1 MSKINAVRFINLN
14 YNNNTMRISDDT
26 FQMQGRST
34 LMSLQNG
41 GGKSVLVQM
50 MTAPFVHKRYR
61 DAKDRP
67 FDSYF
72 TTSKPTFIM
81 VEWKLDRGAGY
92 CLAGMMVRR
101 SQLTEDETDNP
112 LEMVNFICE
121 YPGRCAQDIYNLPVV
136 EKRNKEIVLKN
147 YRECRQL
154 FETYKKDHAVKF
166 NCYDMN
172 NSAQSKQYFDK
183 LAEYQIYYKEWENI
197 VRKINLEESGLS
209 KLFADCKDEKGLIEK
224 WFLDAVESKLNK
236 EKDRMKEFQNIIE
249 KYVISYKA
257 NQSKIERRN
266 TIRQFKEDASEIAAS
281 AGEYKLVTDKVE
293 EQENRIAGFRDLL
306 AQMERTQNEVRDRLL
321 ADKAECGREL
331 ARIEYEKYSCEI
343 INLVEELRFHVGNR
357 DMIGVER
364 DALETEIAQ
373 IETLLHRMELAKQKE
388 QVEDARQ
395 DENLIRERLSVMR
408 EGESRLEP
416 ERRALGKALGAHY
429 GKLVTDT
436 QSQLDQNESAH
447 LEESRRIQE
456 LAEKQQ
462 WLDETI
468 VRLIADIST
477 YRERQ
482 NGFNRVEDRL
492 NDDFGETFSRNI
504 VGEYEPGYLDIKK
517 EQYQK
522 ELEEETRSCTAHKKQ
537 LESANERQR
546 SLHRD
551 IEDRK
556 QERIRQ
562 DFQIADLEREQ
573 TAYERELSERLVM
586 MRYFGIE
593 SGEQWDMERILAA
606 ADRKLAECEQAK
618 RMLEKEEDELLKAF
632 TRLTQGKV
640 LELPR
645 ETLALFDRLNI
656 NVVYG
661 MDWLRNNGYPTQRNE
676 EIVRRQ
682 PFLPYA
688 LILSRQDMK
697 ILAGHDREVYTSF
710 PIPIIPREQ
719 LEETMAAQAG
729 GLLELSGVSFYMWFN
744 EKLLDEESLR
754 LLIREKEKQLRQKKE
769 QTAVRKKEYEEYF
782 EKRERLKN
790 QKLTKQA
797 YDKNMTRLSEMKAE
811 ADETAGAIQ
820 ALKSDAQK
828 NEDQINALIADI
840 AKEQH
845 LIEKMQ
851 KREKHFDIFC
861 SEYAAYLECMASVK
875 RCQKE
880 QERHEQNRKLV
891 RENLEAGRERLKS
904 IESAHAELDR
914 KVLEYRNKYS
924 VYAMYQPVEGEGGQT
939 EAERTG
945 NRQAENLNTNDP
957 RTDNGQAAIK
967 TTKTAKSEAEVV
979 SDIQIP
985 GTAQEQEARYEAIT
999 SRMSMQVQDLEKQ
1012 LQKTSAHLNKLQK
1025 ELERLSKKYGLS
1037 EQDWIGTIYSE
1048 KEETHQEILL
1058 EDRKN
1063 KMKIKD
1069 RQWND
1074 EDKETAVCQ
1083 SRINTKKKDMA
1094 EKCGTEEPLAKE
1106 EITTTQFEAAI
1117 NQIQFRIQAIDLE
1130 IKKAEEKLKGLGEN
1144 LTTLAEYEDFV
1155 CRHEPQWETDIT
1167 QLGTKELRDFQGQLL
1182 RDYRNLKEE
1191 RGRKKSKLSAYLYK
1205 MIQKEIYQEDYY
1217 RKPLES
1223 MISLT
1228 DSASLI
1234 LAQLGTTLQSY
1245 DSQMEK
1251 LAVDISL
1258 VEKEKNRIAE
1268 LLSEY
1273 CQDVH
1278 RNLGQI
1284 DSNSTI
1290 TIRQKAVKML
1300 KLQLPDWTEQEGM
1313 YQLKLSDFLDEL
1325 TAKGVEI
1332 LEKNENPQEYFG
1344 TRITTRNLYDSIVGI
1359 GNVQI
1364 KLYKV
1369 EAQREYPITWAQA
1382 AKNSGGE
1389 GFLTAFVILSSLL
1402 YYMRRDETDI
1412 FADRNEGKV
1421 LVMDNP
1427 FAQTNAAHLLRPLM
1441 DMADKMNT
1449 QLICFSGLGGDSIY
1463 GRFDNIYVLNLV
1475 ASNLRGGMQYLR
1487 GEHLRGAEEET
1498 IVSSQIEV
1506 IGQQRLEF

>member
-14 YNNNTMRISDDT
+14 YNNNSMRISDDT

-67 FDSYF
+67 FESYF

-92 CLAGMMVRR
+92 CLTGMMVRK
-101 SQLTEDETDNP
+101 SQLTEDDDDNR

-121 YPGRCAQDIYNLPVV
+121 YGGRCEQDIYNLPVV
-136 EKRNKEIVLKN
+136 EKNNREIVLKN

-154 FETYKKDHAVKF
+154 FESYKKDHTLRF
-166 NCYDMN
+166 NYYDMN
-172 NSAQSKQYFDK
+172 NNAQSKQYFDK

-197 VRKINLEESGLS
+197 IKKVNLKESGLS
-209 KLFADCKDEKGLIEK
+209 ELFADCRDEKGLIEK

-249 KYVISYKA
+249 KYVISYKS

-266 TIRQFKEDASEIAAS
+266 TIRQFKEDAAEIAAS
-281 AGEYKLVTDKVE
+281 AGEYKLVTDRVE
-293 EQENRIAGFRDLL
+293 EQENSIAGFRDLL
-306 AQMERTQNEVRDRLL
+306 TQMETEENAAKDRLL
-321 ADKAECGREL
+321 EDKAGCDQEL
-331 ARIEYEKYSCEI
+331 ARIEYEKYSYEI
-343 INLVEELRFHVGNR
+343 INIMDQLRFHVSNR
-357 DMIGVER
+357 DMIGMER
-364 DALETEIAQ
+364 DALEEEIAQ
-373 IETLLHRMELAKQKE
+373 IETLLHKMELAKQKE
-388 QVEDARQ
+388 QVEDVRQ
-395 DENLIRERLSVMR
+395 DESLLKERLKVLH

-416 ERRALGKALGAHY
+416 ERKALGRALGEY
-429 GKLVTDT
+429 YEKLVEDVTA
-436 QSQLDQNESAH
+436 QIGKNETAYQEETKKLH
-447 LEESRRIQE
+447 ELED
-456 LAEKQQ
+456 KQQ
-462 WLDETI
+462 SLDENIIKVITN
-468 VRLIADIST
+468 IST
-477 YRERQ
+477 YKERM
-482 NGFNRVEDRL
+482 NSFKRIEDTFNADYH
-492 NDDFGETFSRNI
+492 ETFVRNI
-504 VGEYEPGYLDIKK
+504 VGEYEPGFLGIR
-517 EQYQK
+517 EAQYQK
-522 ELEEETRSCTAHKKQ
+522 ELEEGTRSSTIHRKQ
-537 LESANERQR
+537 LEEANERQK
-546 SLHRD
+546 SLLRD
-551 IEDRK
+551 MEDK
-556 QERIRQ
+556 QQERIRL
-562 DFQIADLEREQ
+562 DFRIADLEREKVD
-573 TAYERELSERLVM
+573 YERALSERLVM
-586 MRYFGIE
+586 MRYFGVDQK
-593 SGEQWDMERILAA
+593 EQWHMERILAA
-606 ADRKLAECEQAK
+606 ADRKLAECEQMK
-618 RMLEKEEDELLKAF
+618 RILEKEEDELQKEFA
-632 TRLTQGKV
+632 RLTQGKI
-640 LELPR
+640 LELPK
-645 ETLALFDRLNI
+645 EIEELFGRLNI
-656 NVVYG
+656 NIVYG
-661 MDWLRNNGYPTQRNE
+661 MDWLKKNGYSGQKNE
-676 EIVRRQ
+676 ELVRRQ

-688 LILSRQDMK
+688 LIMSKHDLK
-697 ILAGHDREVYTSF
+697 ILSDHDREVYTSF
-710 PIPIIPREQ
+710 PIPIILRER
-719 LEETMAAQAG
+719 LEETIAAQEG
-729 GLLELSGVSFYMWFN
+729 GLLELSGVSFFMWFN
-744 EKLLDEESLR
+744 EKLLNEEALR
-754 LLIREKEKQLRQKKE
+754 LLVGDKERQIREKKE

-790 QKLTKQA
+790 QRLTKDA
-797 YDKNMTRLSEMKAE
+797 YDKNMTQMSETKTEAEELLKAIH
-811 ADETAGAIQ
+811 T
-820 ALKSDAQK
+820 LKGDAQK
-828 NEDQINALIADI
+828 NEEQISTLASDI
-840 AKEQH
+840 TKEQH
-845 LIEKMQ
+845 ALEKMQ
-851 KREKHFDIFC
+851 KREKDFALFC
-861 SEYAAYLECMASVK
+861 KAYETYMECMANVN

-880 QERHEQNRKLV
+880 QERYEQNRKLI
-891 RENLEAGRERLKS
+891 RDALETSRERLKS
-904 IESAHAELDR
+904 IESAHTELDR

-924 VYAMYQPVEGEGGQT
+924 IYETYRLMKTDET
-939 EAERTG
+939 AE
-945 NRQAENLNTNDP
+945 E
-957 RTDNGQAAIK
+957 
-967 TTKTAKSEAEVV
+967 
-979 SDIQIP
+979 IQIP
-985 GTAQEQEARYEAIT
+985 ATAQEQEARYEAIT

-1012 LQKTSAHLNKLQK
+1012 LQKTSANLNKLRK
-1025 ELERLSKKYGLS
+1025 ELERLSKKYGLEES
-1037 EQDWIGTIYSE
+1037 DWIGTTYNE
-1048 KEETHQEILL
+1048 KEETHQEMLL
-1058 EDRKN
+1058 EDKRN

-1083 SRINTKKKDMA
+1083 SRINTKKKDML
-1094 EKCGTEEPLAKE
+1094 EKCGMEEPLAKE
-1106 EITTTQFEAAI
+1106 EITTTKFEAAI
-1117 NQIQFRIQAIDLE
+1117 NQIDFRIKNIEAD
-1130 IKKAEEKLKGLGEN
+1130 IKRVEQKLKGLGES
-1144 LTTLAEYEDFV
+1144 LSTLAEYEDFV
-1155 CRHEPQWETDIT
+1155 CRHEPQWETDVT
-1167 QLGTKELRDFQGQLL
+1167 LLDAKGLRDFQGRML
-1182 RDYRNLKEE
+1182 RDYRNYKEE
-1191 RGRKKSKLSAYLYK
+1191 RERKKSKLTAYLYK
-1205 MIQKEIYQEDYY
+1205 MIQKESYQEDYY

-1234 LAQLGTTLQSY
+1234 LAQLDTTLQSY

-1258 VEKEKNRIAE
+1258 VEKEKGRITE

-1278 RNLGQI
+1278 NNLGQI

-1290 TIRQKAVKML
+1290 TIREKAVKML

-1325 TAKGVEI
+1325 TAKGIEI
-1332 LEKNENPQEYFG
+1332 LERNENPQEYFG
-1344 TRITTRNLYDSIVGI
+1344 TRITTKNIYDSIVGI

-1382 AKNSGGE
+1382 ARNSGGE

-1427 FAQTNAAHLLRPLM
+1427 FAQTNAAHLLKPLM

-1498 IVSSQIEV
+1498 IASSRIEV
-1506 IGQQRLEF
+1506 IGQERLLF

>member
-14 YNNNTMRISDDT
+14 YNNNSMRISDDT

-50 MTAPFVHKRYR
+50 MTALFVHKRYR

-67 FDSYF
+67 FESYF

-92 CLAGMMVRR
+92 CLTGMMVRK
-101 SQLTEDETDNP
+101 SQLTEDDDDNR
-112 LEMVNFICE
+112 LEIINFICE
-121 YPGRCAQDIYNLPVV
+121 YIGRCEQDIYNLPVV

-154 FETYKKDHAVKF
+154 FETYKKDYRLKF
-166 NCYDMN
+166 NYYDMN

-197 VRKINLEESGLS
+197 IKKVNLKESGLS
-209 KLFADCKDEKGLIEK
+209 ELFADCRDEKGLIEK

-249 KYVISYKA
+249 KYVVSYKA

-293 EQENRIAGFRDLL
+293 EQENSIAGFRDLL
-306 AQMERTQNEVRDRLL
+306 TQLETEQNAARDHLL
-321 ADKAECGREL
+321 ESKAVCDQKL
-331 ARIEYEKYSCEI
+331 ARIEYEKYSYEI
-343 INLVEELRFHVGNR
+343 RNLMDQLRFHVSNR
-357 DMIGVER
+357 DMIGMER
-364 DALETEIAQ
+364 DALEEEIAQ
-373 IETLLHRMELAKQKE
+373 IETFLHKMELAKQKE
-388 QVEDARQ
+388 QVEEVWQ
-395 DENLIRERLSVMR
+395 DESLLKERLKVLH
-408 EGESRLEP
+408 EGENRLEP
-416 ERRALGKALGAHY
+416 ERKALARALRTHY
-429 GKLVTDT
+429 EQLVKDITE
-436 QSQLDQNESAH
+436 QIVQNEISCQ
-447 LEESRRIQE
+447 EENKKQQE
-456 LAEKQQ
+456 LTDKQQ
-462 WLDETI
+462 WLDENI
-468 VRLIADIST
+468 IRLITNISACK
-477 YRERQ
+477 ERL
-482 NGFNRVEDRL
+482 NGFNRVEDSF
-492 NDDFGETFSRNI
+492 NEDYQETFARNI
-504 VGEYEPGYLDIKK
+504 IGEYEPGFLEIKR

-522 ELEEETRSCTAHKKQ
+522 ELEEGTRNCTAHKKQ
-537 LESANERQR
+537 LEEANEKHK
-546 SLHRD
+546 SLFRD
-551 IEDRK
+551 IEDK
-556 QERIRQ
+556 QQERMRQ
-562 DFQIADLEREQ
+562 EFEAANLKREKAD
-573 TAYERELSERLVM
+573 YERELSERLVM
-586 MRYFGIE
+586 MRYFDIDLK
-593 SGEQWDMERILAA
+593 EQWNMDKILAA
-606 ADRKLAECEQAK
+606 ADRKLAECEQIK
-618 RMLEKEEDELLKAF
+618 RMLEKEEDEQQKEL

-640 LELPR
+640 LELPK
-645 ETLALFDRLNI
+645 ETLALFGRLNI
-656 NVVYG
+656 NIVYG
-661 MDWLRNNGYPTQRNE
+661 MDWLKKNGYSRQKNE

-688 LILSRQDMK
+688 LILSKQDIK
-697 ILAGHDREVYTSF
+697 ILSEHDREIYTSF
-710 PIPIIPREQ
+710 PIPIILREQ
-719 LEETMAAQAG
+719 LEENVAVQDS
-729 GLLELSGVSFYMWFN
+729 GLLELPGVSFLMWFN
-744 EKLLDEESLR
+744 EKLLDEEALHR
-754 LLIREKEKQLRQKKE
+754 LVMEKEKQIQEKKE
-769 QTAVRKKEYEEYF
+769 QTAVRKREQEAYF
-782 EKRERLKN
+782 EKKERLKN
-790 QKLTKQA
+790 QKLTKEA
-797 YDKNMTRLSEMKAE
+797 YERNSIQISERKAE
-811 ADETAGAIQ
+811 AEELSKAIQ
-820 ALKSDAQK
+820 VFRSDAHK
-828 NEDQINALIADI
+828 NEEQISRLAADI

-845 LIEKMQ
+845 LLEKMQ
-851 KREKHFDIFC
+851 KRERDFALLCK
-861 SEYAAYLECMASVK
+861 EYETYMECMANGN
-875 RCQKE
+875 RFQKE
-880 QERHEQNRKLV
+880 QERYEQNRKLV
-891 RENLEAGRERLKS
+891 KDALETSREQLKS
-904 IESAHAELDR
+904 IESAHIELER
-914 KVLEYRNKYS
+914 KVLEYQNQCSIYES
-924 VYAMYQPVEGEGGQT
+924 YQSIEIGQ
-939 EAERTG
+939 EIAE
-945 NRQAENLNTNDP
+945 
-957 RTDNGQAAIK
+957 
-967 TTKTAKSEAEVV
+967 
-979 SDIQIP
+979 DIPIP
-985 GTAQEQEARYEAIT
+985 ATLQEQEARYEAIT
-999 SRMSMQVQDLEKQ
+999 SKMSMQVQDLEKQ
-1012 LQKTSAHLNKLQK
+1012 LQKTSAHLNKQHK
-1025 ELERLSKKYGLS
+1025 ELERLSKKYRL
-1037 EQDWIGTIYSE
+1037 EEKDWIGTIYSE

-1058 EDRKN
+1058 EDKKG

-1083 SRINTKKKDMA
+1083 SRINTKKKDMS
-1094 EKCGTEEPLAKE
+1094 EKCGVEEPLAKE
-1106 EITTTQFEAAI
+1106 EITTTEFEAAI
-1117 NQIQFRIQAIDLE
+1117 NQIHFQIKNIEAD
-1130 IKKAEEKLKGLGEN
+1130 IKKVEQKLKGLGEN
-1144 LTTLAEYEDFV
+1144 LSTLAEYGDFV
-1155 CRHEPQWETDIT
+1155 CKRQLQWETDIA
-1167 QLGTKELRDFQGQLL
+1167 QLDTKELRDFQGRLL

-1191 RGRKKSKLSAYLYK
+1191 RERKKSKLTAYLYK

-1228 DSASLI
+1228 DSATLI
-1234 LAQLGTTLQSY
+1234 LAQLDTTLRSY

-1258 VEKEKNRIAE
+1258 IEKEKSRITE
-1268 LLSEY
+1268 LLSDY

-1278 RNLGQI
+1278 NNLGQI

-1290 TIRQKAVKML
+1290 TIQDKAVKML

-1325 TAKGVEI
+1325 TTKGVEI

-1344 TRITTRNLYDSIVGI
+1344 TKITTRNLYDSIVGI

-1382 AKNSGGE
+1382 ARNSGGE

-1427 FAQTNAAHLLRPLM
+1427 FAQTNAAHLLKPLM

-1487 GEHLRGAEEET
+1487 GEHLRGTQEET

-1506 IGQQRLEF
+1506 IGQEGLLF

>member
-14 YNNNTMRISDDT
+14 YNNNSMRISDDT

-67 FDSYF
+67 FESYF
-72 TTSKPTFIM
+72 TTGKPTFIM

-101 SQLTEDETDNP
+101 SQQTEDDAENQ
-112 LEMVNFICE
+112 LEMINFICE
-121 YPGRCAQDIYNLPVV
+121 YPGRCEQDIYNLPLV
-136 EKRNKEIVLKN
+136 EKRNKEIVLKS

-154 FETYKKDHAVKF
+154 FEMYKKDHTLKF
-166 NCYDMN
+166 NYYDMN
-172 NSAQSKQYFDK
+172 NSAQAKQYFDK

-197 VRKINLEESGLS
+197 IRKINLEESGLS

-249 KYVISYKA
+249 KYVVSYKA

-266 TIRQFKEDASEIAAS
+266 TIRQFKEDASQIAVS
-281 AGEYKLVTDKVE
+281 AGEYKDATDKVE
-293 EQENRIAGFRDLL
+293 DQENHIAGFRDLL
-306 AQMERTQNEVRDRLL
+306 TQMETEQNTARDLL
-321 ADKAECGREL
+321 LERKAECDREL
-331 ARIEYEKYSCEI
+331 ERIEYEKYSYEI
-343 INLVEELRFHVGNR
+343 VNLMDQLRFHVSNR
-357 DMIGVER
+357 DMIGMER
-364 DALETEIAQ
+364 DALEAEIVQ
-373 IETLLHRMELAKQKE
+373 IETLLHKMELAKQKE
-388 QVEDARQ
+388 QIEDVRQ
-395 DENLIRERLSVMR
+395 DESLLKERLKVLH
-408 EGESRLEP
+408 EGEGRLEP
-416 ERRALGKALGAHY
+416 ERKALGKALHTHY
-429 GKLVTDT
+429 G
-436 QSQLDQNESAH
+436 QLANDITEQMNQNETEYQEENKKLNE
-447 LEESRRIQE
+447 LED
-456 LAEKQQ
+456 KQQ
-462 WLDETI
+462 WLDDNI
-468 VRLIADIST
+468 IRLISGIST
-477 YRERQ
+477 YKERL
-482 NGFNRVEDRL
+482 NSFNRIEDSF
-492 NDDFGETFSRNI
+492 NDDFHETFVRNI
-504 VGEYEPGYLDIKK
+504 VGEYEPGFLDIKQ

-522 ELEEETRSCTAHKKQ
+522 ELEGSTRSCTAHKKQ
-537 LESANERQR
+537 LEETNERHK
-546 SLHRD
+546 SLLRD
-551 IEDRK
+551 IEDK
-556 QERIRQ
+556 QQERTRQ
-562 DFQIADLEREQ
+562 DFQIADLEREK
-573 TAYERELSERLVM
+573 ADYERELSERLVM
-586 MRYFGIE
+586 MRYFGIDLE
-593 SGEQWDMERILAA
+593 KKWSMDKILAT
-606 ADRKLAECEQAK
+606 ADRKLSECEQV
-618 RMLEKEEDELLKAF
+618 RRILEREEDKLQKEF

-640 LELPR
+640 LELPK
-645 ETLALFDRLNI
+645 ETEELFARLNI
-656 NVVYG
+656 NIVYG
-661 MDWLRNNGYPTQRNE
+661 MDWLKKNGCSVQKNK
-676 EIVRRQ
+676 EIVSRQ

-688 LILSRQDMK
+688 LIMTKQDMK
-697 ILAGHDREVYTSF
+697 ILSAHDREIYTSF
-710 PIPIIPREQ
+710 PIPIILRER
-719 LEETMAAQAG
+719 LEETVAAHDS
-729 GLLELSGVSFYMWFN
+729 GLLELSGVSFFMWFN
-744 EKLLDEESLR
+744 ENLLDEDALR
-754 LLIREKEKQLRQKKE
+754 LLVAEKEKQIQEKKE

-790 QKLTKQA
+790 QKLTKEA
-797 YDKNMTRLSEMKAE
+797 YDKNMTQMSELKAE
-811 ADETAGAIQ
+811 AEETARAVQ
-820 ALKSDAQK
+820 ALKTDAQK
-828 NEDQINALIADI
+828 NEEQVGRLADKIAEGQNLI
-840 AKEQH
+840 KEMH
-845 LIEKMQ
+845 
-851 KREKHFDIFC
+851 KREKDFALFC
-861 SEYAAYLECMASVK
+861 KEYAAYLECMANVN

-880 QERHEQNRKLV
+880 QERYEQNRKLV
-891 RENLEAGRERLKS
+891 REALEAGRERLKS

-914 KVLEYRNKYS
+914 RSLEYRNKCSIYE
-924 VYAMYQPVEGEGGQT
+924 AYQAVE
-939 EAERTG
+939 
-945 NRQAENLNTNDP
+945 
-957 RTDNGQAAIK
+957 
-967 TTKTAKSEAEVV
+967 TA
-979 SDIQIP
+979 SDIQLP
-985 GTAQEQEARYEAIT
+985 VTVQEQEARYEAIT
-999 SRMSMQVQDLEKQ
+999 SKMSMQVQDLEKQ
-1012 LQKTSAHLNKLQK
+1012 LQKTSAHLNKMKK
-1025 ELERLSKKYGLS
+1025 ELERLTKKYGLD
-1037 EQDWIGTIYSE
+1037 ENDWTGTTYSE
-1048 KEETHQEILL
+1048 KEETHQEIIL
-1058 EDRKN
+1058 EDKKN
-1063 KMKIKD
+1063 KMKVKD

-1083 SRINTKKKDMA
+1083 SRINTKKKDMS
-1094 EKCGTEEPLAKE
+1094 EKCGMEEPLAKE
-1106 EITTTQFEAAI
+1106 EITTTEFEAAI
-1117 NQIQFRIQAIDLE
+1117 NRIHFRIKTIEAD
-1130 IKKAEEKLKGLGEN
+1130 IKKVEQKLKGLGEN

-1155 CRHEPQWETDIT
+1155 CGYEPQWETDIT
-1167 QLGTKELRDFQGQLL
+1167 QLDTKELRDYQGRLL

-1191 RGRKKSKLSAYLYK
+1191 RGRKKSRLTAYLYK
-1205 MIQKEIYQEDYY
+1205 MIQKDIYQEDYY

-1223 MISLT
+1223 MIALT

-1234 LAQLGTTLQSY
+1234 LAQLDTTLQSY

-1258 VEKEKNRIAE
+1258 VEKEKSRITE

-1278 RNLGQI
+1278 NNLGQI

-1290 TIRQKAVKML
+1290 TIREKAVKML

-1325 TAKGVEI
+1325 TTKGVEI

-1344 TRITTRNLYDSIVGI
+1344 TRITTKNLYDSIVGI

-1364 KLYKV
+1364 KLYKI

-1382 AKNSGGE
+1382 ARNSGGE

-1427 FAQTNAAHLLRPLM
+1427 FAQTNAEHLLKPLM

-1487 GEHLRGAEEET
+1487 GEHLRGAEEEM

-1506 IGQQRLEF
+1506 IGQERLVF

>member
-26 FQMQGRST
+26 FQMSGRST

-101 SQLTEDETDNP
+101 SQLTEDDAENA
-112 LEMVNFICE
+112 LEMVSFICE
-121 YPGRCAQDIYNLPVV
+121 YQSRCGQDIYNLPVV

-154 FETYKKDHAVKF
+154 FETYKKDRAMRF
-166 NCYDMN
+166 FCYDMN
-172 NSAQSKQYFDK
+172 NSAQSKQYYDK

-209 KLFADCKDEKGLIEK
+209 KLFADCRDEKGLIEK
-224 WFLDAVESKLNK
+224 WFLDAVENKLNK

-266 TIRQFKEDASEIAAS
+266 TIRQFKEDASEIASS
-281 AGEYKLVTDKVE
+281 AGEYKLVTDAVE

-306 AQMERTQNEVRDRLL
+306 AQMETAQNEARDGLL
-321 ADKAECGREL
+321 ADKEACAGEL
-331 ARIEYEKYSCEI
+331 VRIEYEKYSYEI
-343 INLVEELRFHVGNR
+343 VNLMEELRFHVSNR

-364 DALETEIAQ
+364 DALEMEIEQTEL
-373 IETLLHRMELAKQKE
+373 LLHKMELAKQRE
-388 QVEDARQ
+388 QVEEAGQ
-395 DENLIRERLSVMR
+395 DESLIRERLNVMR

-416 ERRALGKALGAHY
+416 ERRALGRALRAHY
-429 GKLVTDT
+429 GQLVKDT
-436 QSQLDQNESAH
+436 QGQLDQNESAH
-447 LEESRRIQE
+447 QEESQRITS
-456 LAEKQQ
+456 LLEKQQ
-462 WLDETI
+462 WLDENI
-468 VRLIADIST
+468 IRLIADIST

-482 NGFNRVEDRL
+482 NGFSRVEDRF
-492 NDDFGETFSRNI
+492 NDEFGETFSRNI
-504 VGEYEPGYLDIKK
+504 VGEYEPGFLDIKGA
-517 EQYQK
+517 QFHQ
-522 ELEEETRSCTAHKKQ
+522 ELAEETRSCTAHKKQ
-537 LESANERQR
+537 LESANERHR
-546 SLHRD
+546 SLQRD
-551 IEDRK
+551 IEDKK

-562 DFQIADLEREQ
+562 DFQLEDLERER
-573 TAYERELSERLVM
+573 TAYEQELSERLVM
-586 MRYFGIE
+586 MRYFGVE
-593 SGEQWDMERILAA
+593 PGEQWNMDRILAA
-606 ADRKLAECEQAK
+606 ADRMLAGCEQAK
-618 RMLEKEEDELLKAF
+618 RMLEKEEDALQKEY

-640 LELPR
+640 LELPKD
-645 ETLALFDRLNI
+645 TLALFDRLHI

-661 MDWLRNNGYPTQRNE
+661 MDWLKNNGYPGQRNE
-676 EIVRRQ
+676 EIVRKQ

-688 LILSRQDMK
+688 LILSKQDMK
-697 ILAGHDREVYTSF
+697 TLSEHDREVYTSF
-710 PIPIIPREQ
+710 PIPIIPRER

-729 GLLELSGVSFYMWFN
+729 GLLELSGVSFFMWFN
-744 EKLLDEESLR
+744 EKLLDEEALR
-754 LLIREKEKQLRQKKE
+754 LLILEKEKQIRQKKE
-769 QTAVRKKEYEEYF
+769 QTAVRKREYEEYF

-790 QKLTKQA
+790 QKLTKEA
-797 YDKNMTRLSEMKAE
+797 YDKNRAWLSEMKAE
-811 ADETAGAIQ
+811 ADETASAIQ
-820 ALKSDAQK
+820 RLKSDAQK
-828 NEDQINALIADI
+828 NEEQINALIADI
-840 AKEQH
+840 AKEQYY
-845 LIEKMQ
+845 IEKMQ
-851 KREKHFDIFC
+851 KREKHFDAFRR
-861 SEYAAYLECMASVK
+861 EYEIYTECMASVK
-875 RCQKE
+875 RCRKE

-891 RENLEAGRERLKS
+891 RESLEAGRERLQS

-914 KVLEYRNKYS
+914 KVLEYQNKYS
-924 VYAMYQPVEGEGGQT
+924 TYEMYQPAEGEGEKT
-939 EAERTG
+939 ETERTENG
-945 NRQAENLNTNDP
+945 HADNLNT
-957 RTDNGQAAIK
+957 TGAHAESGK
-967 TTKTAKSEAEVV
+967 TETEKSAMGTA

-985 GTAQEQEARYEAIT
+985 KTAQEQEARYEAIT
-999 SRMSMQVQDLEKQ
+999 SRMSMQEQDLEKQ
-1012 LQKTSAHLNKLQK
+1012 LQKTSAHLNKLRK

-1037 EQDWIGTIYSE
+1037 ESDWIGTIYSE
-1048 KEETHQEILL
+1048 KEEIHQEILL

-1063 KMKIKD
+1063 KMKLKD

-1083 SRINTKKKDMA
+1083 SRINTKKKDMS

-1106 EITTTQFEAAI
+1106 EITTTEFEAAI
-1117 NQIQFRIQAIDLE
+1117 NQIHFRIQAIESE
-1130 IKKAEEKLKGLGEN
+1130 IRKAEQRLKGLGEN
-1144 LTTLAEYEDFV
+1144 LSTLAEYEDFV
-1155 CRHEPQWETDIT
+1155 CRHDPQWETDIT
-1167 QLGTKELRDFQGQLL
+1167 LLDTRELRDFQGRLL

-1228 DSASLI
+1228 DSASMV
-1234 LAQLGTTLQSY
+1234 LAQLDTTLQSY

-1258 VEKEKNRIAE
+1258 VEKEKGRITE

-1290 TIRQKAVKML
+1290 TIREKAVKML

-1313 YQLKLSDFLDEL
+1313 YHLKLSDFLDEL
-1325 TAKGVEI
+1325 TTKGIEI

-1344 TRITTRNLYDSIVGI
+1344 TRITTRNLYDSVVGI

-1389 GFLTAFVILSSLL
+1389 GFLTAFVILTSLL

-1506 IGQQRLEF
+1506 IGQERLVF

>member
-26 FQMQGRST
+26 FQMGGRST

-72 TTSKPTFIM
+72 TTGKPTFIM

-101 SQLTEDETDNP
+101 SQLTEDDAENV
-112 LEMVNFICE
+112 LEMVSFICE
-121 YPGRCAQDIYNLPVV
+121 YQSRCGQDIYNLPVV

-154 FETYKKDHAVKF
+154 FETYKKDRTMRF
-166 NCYDMN
+166 FCYDMN

-209 KLFADCKDEKGLIEK
+209 KLFADCRDEKGLIEK
-224 WFLDAVESKLNK
+224 WFLDAVENKLNK

-266 TIRQFKEDASEIAAS
+266 TIRQFKEDASEIASS
-281 AGEYKLVTDKVE
+281 AGEYKLVTDELE

-306 AQMERTQNEVRDRLL
+306 AQMETAQNEVRDGLL
-321 ADKAECGREL
+321 ADKEACAGEL
-331 ARIEYEKYSCEI
+331 ARIEYEKYSYEI
-343 INLVEELRFHVGNR
+343 VNLMEELRFHVSNR

-364 DALETEIAQ
+364 DALEMEIEQTEL
-373 IETLLHRMELAKQKE
+373 LLHKMELAKQRE
-388 QVEDARQ
+388 QVEEAGQ
-395 DENLIRERLSVMR
+395 DESLIRERLNVMR

-416 ERRALGKALGAHY
+416 ERRALGRALWAHY
-429 GKLVTDT
+429 GQLVKDT
-436 QSQLDQNESAH
+436 QGQLGQNESAH
-447 LEESRRIQE
+447 REESQRITS
-456 LAEKQQ
+456 LLEKQQ
-462 WLDETI
+462 WLDENI
-468 VRLIADIST
+468 IRLIADIST

-482 NGFNRVEDRL
+482 NGFSRVEDRF
-492 NDDFGETFSRNI
+492 NDEFGENFSRNI
-504 VGEYEPGYLDIKK
+504 VGEYEPGFLDIKGA
-517 EQYQK
+517 QFQQ
-522 ELEEETRSCTAHKKQ
+522 ELAEEARSCTAHKKQ
-537 LESANERQR
+537 LESANERHR
-546 SLHRD
+546 SLQRD
-551 IEDRK
+551 IEDKK

-562 DFQIADLEREQ
+562 DFQLEDLERER
-573 TAYERELSERLVM
+573 TAYEQELSERLVM
-586 MRYFGIE
+586 MRYFGVE
-593 SGEQWDMERILAA
+593 PEEQWNMDRILAA
-606 ADRKLAECEQAK
+606 ADRMLAGCEQAK
-618 RMLEKEEDELLKAF
+618 RMLEKEEDALQKEY

-645 ETLALFDRLNI
+645 DTLALFDRLHI

-661 MDWLRNNGYPTQRNE
+661 MDWLRNNGYPGQRNE
-676 EIVRRQ
+676 EIVRKQ

-688 LILSRQDMK
+688 LILSKQDMK
-697 ILAGHDREVYTSF
+697 TLSEHDREVYTSF
-710 PIPIIPREQ
+710 PIPIIPRER
-719 LEETMAAQAG
+719 LEEAMAAQTG
-729 GLLELSGVSFYMWFN
+729 GLLELSGVSFFMWFN
-744 EKLLDEESLR
+744 EKLLDEEALR
-754 LLIREKEKQLRQKKE
+754 LLILEKEKQIRQKKE
-769 QTAVRKKEYEEYF
+769 QTAVRKREYEEYF

-790 QKLTKQA
+790 QKLTKEA
-797 YDKNMTRLSEMKAE
+797 YDKNRARLSEMKAE
-811 ADETAGAIQ
+811 ADETASAIQ
-820 ALKSDAQK
+820 RLKSDAQK
-828 NEDQINALIADI
+828 NEEQINALIADI

-845 LIEKMQ
+845 YIEKMQ
-851 KREKHFDIFC
+851 KREKHFDAFRR
-861 SEYAAYLECMASVK
+861 EYETYTECMASVK
-875 RCQKE
+875 RYRKE

-891 RENLEAGRERLKS
+891 RENLEAGRERLQS

-914 KVLEYRNKYS
+914 KVLEYQNRYS
-924 VYAMYQPVEGEGGQT
+924 IYEMYQPAEGEGEKTETERTENGHADNLNTASAHAESGKT
-939 EAERTG
+939 EAEKSAMG
-945 NRQAENLNTNDP
+945 
-957 RTDNGQAAIK
+957 
-967 TTKTAKSEAEVV
+967 TA

-985 GTAQEQEARYEAIT
+985 KTAQEQEARYEAIT

-1012 LQKTSAHLNKLQK
+1012 LQKTSAHLNKLRK

-1037 EQDWIGTIYSE
+1037 ESDWIGTIYSE
-1048 KEETHQEILL
+1048 KEEIHQEILL

-1063 KMKIKD
+1063 KMKLKD

-1083 SRINTKKKDMA
+1083 SRINTKKKDMS

-1106 EITTTQFEAAI
+1106 EITTTEFEAAI
-1117 NQIQFRIQAIDLE
+1117 NQIHFRIQAIELE
-1130 IKKAEEKLKGLGEN
+1130 IRKAEQRLKGLGEN
-1144 LTTLAEYEDFV
+1144 LSTLAEYEDFV
-1155 CRHEPQWETDIT
+1155 CRHDPQWETDIT
-1167 QLGTKELRDFQGQLL
+1167 LLDTRELRDFQGRLL

-1228 DSASLI
+1228 DSASMV
-1234 LAQLGTTLQSY
+1234 LAQLDTTLQSY

-1258 VEKEKNRIAE
+1258 VEKEKGRITE

-1290 TIRQKAVKML
+1290 TIREKAVKML

-1313 YQLKLSDFLDEL
+1313 YHLKLSDFLDEL
-1325 TAKGVEI
+1325 TTKGIEI

-1344 TRITTRNLYDSIVGI
+1344 TRITTRNLYDSVVGI

-1389 GFLTAFVILSSLL
+1389 GFLTAFVILTSLL

-1506 IGQQRLEF
+1506 IGQERLVF

>member
-1 MSKINAVRFINLN
+1 MSKINAVRLINLN

-61 DAKDRP
+61 DARDRP

-92 CLAGMMVRR
+92 CLVGMMVRK
-101 SQLTEDETDNP
+101 SQLTEDDAENP
-112 LEMVNFICE
+112 LEMTSFVCE
-121 YPGRCAQDIYNLPVV
+121 YRDRCEQDIYNLPVV
-136 EKRNKEIVLKN
+136 ETRNREIVLKS

-154 FETYKKDHAVKF
+154 FETYKKDHAVRF

-172 NSAQSKQYFDK
+172 NSAQSRQYFDK

-209 KLFADCKDEKGLIEK
+209 KLFSDCRDEKGLVEK

-249 KYVISYKA
+249 KYVLSYKA

-266 TIRQFKEDASEIAAS
+266 TIRQFQEDAAEIAVT
-281 AGEYKLVTDKVE
+281 AGEYKLVTDKVR
-293 EQENRIAGFRDLL
+293 EQENSIAGFRELL
-306 AQMERTQNEVRDRLL
+306 TQMEADWNGERDRLL
-321 ADKAECGREL
+321 SHKAECGREL
-331 ARIEYEKYSCEI
+331 ARIEYEKYSYEI
-343 INLVEELRFHVGNR
+343 LNLTDELRFHVGNR

-364 DALETEIAQ
+364 DALEAEIAR
-373 IETLLHRMELAKQKE
+373 IEILLHKMELAKQKE

-395 DENLIRERLSVMR
+395 DESLIKERLKVLH

-416 ERRALGKALGAHY
+416 ERRALGKALGVHY
-429 GKLVTDT
+429 GQLVEET
-436 QSQLDQNESAH
+436 QGQIGRNESACQ
-447 LEESRRIQE
+447 EETQKINE
-456 LAEKQQ
+456 LADRQQ
-462 WLDETI
+462 WLDENI
-468 VRLIADIST
+468 IRLITDIST

-482 NGFNRVEDRL
+482 NGFNRIEDHF
-492 NDDFGETFSRNI
+492 NDEFGETFARNI
-504 VGEYEPGYLDIKK
+504 VGEYEPGFLDIKR
-517 EQYQK
+517 EQFQK
-522 ELEEETRSCTAHKKQ
+522 EAEENTRSCTAHKRQ
-537 LESANERQR
+537 LESANERYR
-546 SLHRD
+546 SLMRD
-551 IEDRK
+551 MEDKR

-562 DFQIADLEREQ
+562 DFQVADLEREK
-573 TAYERELSERLVM
+573 AGYEQELSERLVM
-586 MRYFGIE
+586 MRYFGVE
-593 SGEQWDMERILAA
+593 PGEQWDMGQILAT

-618 RMLEKEEDELLKAF
+618 RMLEKEEDALQKEF

-640 LELPR
+640 LELPG
-645 ETLALFDRLNI
+645 ETLALFGRLNI

-661 MDWLRNNGYPTQRNE
+661 MDWLKNNGYSRQRNE
-676 EIVRRQ
+676 EIVRKQ

-688 LILSRQDMK
+688 LILTKQD
-697 ILAGHDREVYTSF
+697 LRTLSEHDREIYTSF
-710 PIPIIPREQ
+710 PIPIIPRER
-719 LEETMAAQAG
+719 LEETMAAQEA
-729 GLLELSGVSFYMWFN
+729 GLLELSGISFFMWFN
-744 EKLLDEESLR
+744 EKLLDEEALR
-754 LLIREKEKQLRQKKE
+754 LLILEKEKQIRQKKE
-769 QTAVRKKEYEEYF
+769 QVAVRKKEYEEYF

-790 QKLTKQA
+790 QKLTREA
-797 YDKNMTRLSEMKAE
+797 YDKNVTRMSEMKAE
-811 ADETAGAIQ
+811 AERTVSAIQ
-820 ALKSDAQK
+820 ALKSDQQK
-828 NEDQINALIADI
+828 NEEQISKLTADI
-840 AKEQH
+840 AGEQRAM
-845 LIEKMQ
+845 EKMQ
-851 KREKHFDIFC
+851 KREKRFDAFGR
-861 SEYAAYLECMASVK
+861 EYETYMECVENVK

-880 QERHEQNRKLV
+880 QERYEQNRKLV
-891 RENLEAGRERLKS
+891 RESLEAGRERLKS
-904 IESAHAELDR
+904 LEGARMELDG

-924 VYAMYQPVEGEGGQT
+924 AYERYQSADVMT
-939 EAERTG
+939 ETETG
-945 NRQAENLNTNDP
+945 
-957 RTDNGQAAIK
+957 
-967 TTKTAKSEAEVV
+967 

-985 GTAQEQEARYEAIT
+985 ATAQEQEARYEAIT
-999 SRMSMQVQDLEKQ
+999 SRMSVQVQDLEKQ

-1025 ELERLSKKYGLS
+1025 ELGRLSKKYGLA
-1037 EQDWIGTIYSE
+1037 EDDWTGTTYSE

-1063 KMKIKD
+1063 KMKIKE

-1083 SRINTKKKDMA
+1083 SRIDTKKKDMV
-1094 EKCGTEEPLAKE
+1094 EKCGREEPLAKE
-1106 EITTTQFEAAI
+1106 EITTTEFEAAI
-1117 NQIQFRIQAIDLE
+1117 NQVQFRIQTIE
-1130 IKKAEEKLKGLGEN
+1130 SEVKKAEQKLRGLGEN
-1144 LTTLAEYEDFV
+1144 LTTLAEYEDLV
-1155 CRHEPQWETDIT
+1155 CSHEPQWETDIT
-1167 QLGTKELRDFQGQLL
+1167 QLGTKELRDFQGRLL

-1191 RGRKKSKLSAYLYK
+1191 CGRRKGRLTAYLYK

-1217 RKPLES
+1217 RKPIES

-1228 DSASLI
+1228 DSASMV
-1234 LAQLGTTLQSY
+1234 LAQLDTTLQSY

-1258 VEKEKNRIAE
+1258 VEKEKGRITE

-1290 TIRQKAVKML
+1290 TIREKAVKML
-1300 KLQLPDWTEQEGM
+1300 KLQLPDWAGQEGM

-1325 TAKGVEI
+1325 TTKGVEI

-1389 GFLTAFVILSSLL
+1389 GFLTAFVILTSLL

-1427 FAQTNAAHLLRPLM
+1427 FAQTNAAHLLKPLM

-1506 IGQQRLEF
+1506 IGQERLLF

>member
-1 MSKINAVRFINLN
+1 
-14 YNNNTMRISDDT
+14 
-26 FQMQGRST
+26 
-34 LMSLQNG
+34 
-41 GGKSVLVQM
+41 
-50 MTAPFVHKRYR
+50 
-61 DAKDRP
+61 
-67 FDSYF
+67 
-72 TTSKPTFIM
+72 
-81 VEWKLDRGAGY
+81 
-92 CLAGMMVRR
+92 
-101 SQLTEDETDNP
+101 
-112 LEMVNFICE
+112 
-121 YPGRCAQDIYNLPVV
+121 LPVV

-154 FETYKKDHAVKF
+154 FESYKKDHTVKF

-209 KLFADCKDEKGLIEK
+209 KLFADCRDEKGLIEK

-293 EQENRIAGFRDLL
+293 EQENSIAGFRALL
-306 AQMERTQNEVRDRLL
+306 TQMEAAENAARDQLL
-321 ADKAECGREL
+321 ADKAGCGQEL
-331 ARIEYEKYSCEI
+331 ARIEYERYSYEI
-343 INLVEELRFHVGNR
+343 VNLTDQLRFHVSNR

-364 DALETEIAQ
+364 DALEGEIAQ
-373 IETLLHRMELAKQKE
+373 IETLLHKMELAKQSE
-388 QVEDARQ
+388 QVEDIRQ
-395 DENLIRERLSVMR
+395 DESLLKERLKVLH

-416 ERRALGKALGAHY
+416 ERRALGKALGEY
-429 GKLVTDT
+429 YEKLVKDAAD
-436 QSQLDQNESAH
+436 QIDQNETAYQEETQKFRE
-447 LEESRRIQE
+447 LED
-456 LAEKQQ
+456 KQQ
-462 WLDETI
+462 WLDENIIKVITN
-468 VRLIADIST
+468 IST
-477 YRERQ
+477 YKERM
-482 NGFNRVEDRL
+482 NSFNRIEDSF
-492 NDDFGETFSRNI
+492 NEDFQETFVRNI
-504 VGEYEPGYLDIKK
+504 IGEYEPGFLDIKG

-522 ELEEETRSCTAHKKQ
+522 ELGECTRSCTAHKKL
-537 LESANERQR
+537 LEEANERQK
-546 SLHRD
+546 SLLRD
-551 IEDRK
+551 VEDK
-556 QERIRQ
+556 QQERIRQ
-562 DFQIADLEREQ
+562 EYRTADLEREK
-573 TAYERELSERLVM
+573 ADYERELSERLVM
-586 MRYFGIE
+586 MRYFGIDLK
-593 SGEQWDMERILAA
+593 EQWNMDKILAA
-606 ADRKLAECEQAK
+606 ADRKLTECEQMK
-618 RMLEKEEDELLKAF
+618 RMLEKEEDALQKEF
-632 TRLTQGKV
+632 VRLTQGKV
-640 LELPR
+640 LELPE
-645 ETLALFDRLNI
+645 ETSALFGRLNI
-656 NVVYG
+656 NIVYG
-661 MDWLRNNGYPTQRNE
+661 MDWLKKNGYSRQRNE

-688 LILSRQDMK
+688 LIMSKHDIK
-697 ILAGHDREVYTSF
+697 ILSEHDREVYTSF
-710 PIPIIPREQ
+710 PIPIILRER
-719 LEETMAAQAG
+719 LEETVAAQES
-729 GLLELSGVSFYMWFN
+729 GLLELSGVSFFMWFN
-744 EKLLDEESLR
+744 EKLLDEEALR
-754 LLIREKEKQLRQKKE
+754 LLVQEKEKQIREKKE

-790 QKLTKQA
+790 QRLTKDA
-797 YDKNMTRLSEMKAE
+797 YDKNMTQMSEMETEAE
-811 ADETAGAIQ
+811 ALLRAIQ
-820 ALKSDAQK
+820 TLKSDAQK
-828 NEDQINALIADI
+828 NEEHISRLAADI
-840 AKEQH
+840 TKEQH
-845 LIEKMQ
+845 SLEKMQ
-851 KREKHFDIFC
+851 KREKHFALFC
-861 SEYAAYLECMASVK
+861 KEYETYMECMANVN

-880 QERHEQNRKLV
+880 QERYEQNRKLV
-891 RENLEAGRERLKS
+891 RDALETCRERLKS

-914 KVLEYRNKYS
+914 MALEYRNKYS
-924 VYAMYQPVEGEGGQT
+924 IYETYRLT
-939 EAERTG
+939 ETE
-945 NRQAENLNTNDP
+945 E
-957 RTDNGQAAIK
+957 
-967 TTKTAKSEAEVV
+967 TAKE
-979 SDIQIP
+979 IQLP
-985 GTAQEQEARYEAIT
+985 ATAQEQEARYEAIT

-1012 LQKTSAHLNKLQK
+1012 LQKTSANRNKLQK
-1025 ELERLSKKYGLS
+1025 ELERLSKKYGLEES
-1037 EQDWIGTIYSE
+1037 DWAGITYSG

-1058 EDRKN
+1058 EDKRN

-1083 SRINTKKKDMA
+1083 SRINTKKKDML
-1094 EKCGTEEPLAKE
+1094 EKCGMEEPLAKE
-1106 EITTTQFEAAI
+1106 EITTTEFDAAI
-1117 NQIQFRIQAIDLE
+1117 NQIQFRISSIEAD
-1130 IKKAEEKLKGLGEN
+1130 IKKVEQKLKGLGEN
-1144 LTTLAEYEDFV
+1144 LSTLAEYEDFV

-1167 QLGTKELRDFQGQLL
+1167 LLDAKGLRDFQGRLL

-1191 RGRKKSKLSAYLYK
+1191 RGRRKSKLTAYLYK

-1217 RKPLES
+1217 RKSLES

-1234 LAQLGTTLQSY
+1234 LAQLDTTLQSY

-1258 VEKEKNRIAE
+1258 VEKEKGRITE
-1268 LLSEY
+1268 LLSDY

-1278 RNLGQI
+1278 NNLGQI

-1290 TIRQKAVKML
+1290 TIREKSVKML

-1427 FAQTNAAHLLRPLM
+1427 FAQTNAAHLLKPLM

-1506 IGQQRLEF
+1506 IGQQSLLF

>member
-14 YNNNTMRISDDT
+14 YNNNSMRISDDT

-50 MTAPFVHKRYR
+50 MTAPFVHRRYR

-67 FDSYF
+67 FESYF
-72 TTSKPTFIM
+72 TTSRPTFIM

-92 CLAGMMVRR
+92 CLVGMMVRK
-101 SQLTEDETDNP
+101 SQLTEDDAENQ
-112 LEMVNFICE
+112 LEMINFICE
-121 YPGRCAQDIYNLPVV
+121 YPNRCAQDIYHLPVV

-154 FETYKKDHAVKF
+154 FESYKKDHTVKF

-209 KLFADCKDEKGLIEK
+209 KLFADCRDEKGLIEK

-293 EQENRIAGFRDLL
+293 EQENSIAGFRALL
-306 AQMERTQNEVRDRLL
+306 TQMEAAENAARDQLL
-321 ADKAECGREL
+321 ADKAGCGQEL
-331 ARIEYEKYSCEI
+331 ARIEYERYSYEI
-343 INLVEELRFHVGNR
+343 VNLTDQLRFHVSNR

-364 DALETEIAQ
+364 DALEGEIAQ
-373 IETLLHRMELAKQKE
+373 IETLLHKMELAKQGE
-388 QVEDARQ
+388 QVEDVRQ
-395 DENLIRERLSVMR
+395 DESLLKERLKVLH

-416 ERRALGKALGAHY
+416 ERRALGKALGEY
-429 GKLVTDT
+429 YEKLVKDAAD
-436 QSQLDQNESAH
+436 QIDQNETAYQEETQKFRE
-447 LEESRRIQE
+447 LED
-456 LAEKQQ
+456 KQQ
-462 WLDETI
+462 WLDENIIKVITN
-468 VRLIADIST
+468 IST
-477 YRERQ
+477 YKERM
-482 NGFNRVEDRL
+482 NSFNRIEDSF
-492 NDDFGETFSRNI
+492 NEDFQETFVRNI
-504 VGEYEPGYLDIKK
+504 IGEYEPGFLDIKG

-522 ELEEETRSCTAHKKQ
+522 ELGECTRSCTAHKKL
-537 LESANERQR
+537 LEEANERQK
-546 SLHRD
+546 SLLRD
-551 IEDRK
+551 VEDK
-556 QERIRQ
+556 QQERIRQ
-562 DFQIADLEREQ
+562 EYRTADLEREK
-573 TAYERELSERLVM
+573 ADYERELSERLVM
-586 MRYFGIE
+586 MRYFGIDLK
-593 SGEQWDMERILAA
+593 EQWNMDKILAA
-606 ADRKLAECEQAK
+606 ADRKLTECEQMK
-618 RMLEKEEDELLKAF
+618 RMLEKEEDALQKEF
-632 TRLTQGKV
+632 VRLTQGKV
-640 LELPR
+640 LELPE
-645 ETLALFDRLNI
+645 ETSALFGRLNI
-656 NVVYG
+656 NIVYG
-661 MDWLRNNGYPTQRNE
+661 MDWLKKNGYSRQRNE

-688 LILSRQDMK
+688 LIMSKHDIK
-697 ILAGHDREVYTSF
+697 ILSEHDREVYTSF
-710 PIPIIPREQ
+710 PIPIILRER
-719 LEETMAAQAG
+719 LEETVAAQES
-729 GLLELSGVSFYMWFN
+729 GLLELSGVSFFMWFN
-744 EKLLDEESLR
+744 EKLLDEEALR
-754 LLIREKEKQLRQKKE
+754 LLVQEKEKQIREKKE

-790 QKLTKQA
+790 QRLTKDA
-797 YDKNMTRLSEMKAE
+797 YDKNRTQMSEMETEAE
-811 ADETAGAIQ
+811 ALLRTIQ
-820 ALKSDAQK
+820 TLKSDAQK
-828 NEDQINALIADI
+828 NEEHIGKLSEDI
-840 AKEQH
+840 TKEQH
-845 LIEKMQ
+845 LLEKMR
-851 KREKHFDIFC
+851 KREKHFALFC
-861 SEYAAYLECMASVK
+861 KEYETYMECMANVN

-880 QERHEQNRKLV
+880 QERYEQNRKMV
-891 RENLEAGRERLKS
+891 RDALETCRERLKS

-914 KVLEYRNKYS
+914 MALEYRNKYS
-924 VYAMYQPVEGEGGQT
+924 IYETYRLT
-939 EAERTG
+939 ETE
-945 NRQAENLNTNDP
+945 E
-957 RTDNGQAAIK
+957 
-967 TTKTAKSEAEVV
+967 TARE
-979 SDIQIP
+979 IQLP
-985 GTAQEQEARYEAIT
+985 ATAQEQEARYEAIT

-1012 LQKTSAHLNKLQK
+1012 LQKTSANRIKLQK
-1025 ELERLSKKYGLS
+1025 ELERLSKKYGFEES
-1037 EQDWIGTIYSE
+1037 DWTGITYSG

-1058 EDRKN
+1058 EDKRN

-1083 SRINTKKKDMA
+1083 SRINTKKKDML
-1094 EKCGTEEPLAKE
+1094 EKCGMEEPLAKE
-1106 EITTTQFEAAI
+1106 EITTTEFDAAI
-1117 NQIQFRIQAIDLE
+1117 NQIQFRISSIEAD
-1130 IKKAEEKLKGLGEN
+1130 IKKVEQKLKGLGEN
-1144 LTTLAEYEDFV
+1144 LSTLAEYEDFV

-1167 QLGTKELRDFQGQLL
+1167 LLDAKGLRDFQGRLL

-1191 RGRKKSKLSAYLYK
+1191 RGRRKSKLTAYLYK

-1234 LAQLGTTLQSY
+1234 LAQLDTTLQSY

-1258 VEKEKNRIAE
+1258 VEKEKSRITE
-1268 LLSEY
+1268 LLSDY

-1278 RNLGQI
+1278 NNLGQI

-1290 TIRQKAVKML
+1290 TIREKSVKML

-1325 TAKGVEI
+1325 TTKGVEI

-1344 TRITTRNLYDSIVGI
+1344 TRITTRNLYDSVVGI

-1402 YYMRRDETDI
+1402 YYMRRDETDL

-1427 FAQTNAAHLLRPLM
+1427 FAQTNAAHLLKPLM

-1506 IGQQRLEF
+1506 IGQQSLLF

>member
-14 YNNNTMRISDDT
+14 YNNNSMRISDDT

-50 MTAPFVHKRYR
+50 MTAPFVHRRYR

-67 FDSYF
+67 FESYF
-72 TTSKPTFIM
+72 TTSRPTFIM

-92 CLAGMMVRR
+92 CLVGMMVRK
-101 SQLTEDETDNP
+101 SQLTEDDAENQ
-112 LEMVNFICE
+112 LEMINFICE
-121 YPGRCAQDIYNLPVV
+121 YPGRCEQDIYHLPVV

-154 FETYKKDHAVKF
+154 FESYKKDHTVKF

-209 KLFADCKDEKGLIEK
+209 KLFADCRDEKGLIEK

-293 EQENRIAGFRDLL
+293 EQENSIAGFRALL
-306 AQMERTQNEVRDRLL
+306 TQMEAAENAARDQLL
-321 ADKAECGREL
+321 ADKAGCGQEL
-331 ARIEYEKYSCEI
+331 ARIEYERYSYEI
-343 INLVEELRFHVGNR
+343 VNLTDQLRFHVSNR

-364 DALETEIAQ
+364 DALEGEIAQ
-373 IETLLHRMELAKQKE
+373 IETLLHKMELAKQGE
-388 QVEDARQ
+388 QVEDVRQ
-395 DENLIRERLSVMR
+395 DESLLKERLKVLH

-416 ERRALGKALGAHY
+416 ERRALGKALGEY
-429 GKLVTDT
+429 YEKLVKDAAD
-436 QSQLDQNESAH
+436 QIDQNETAYQEETQKFRE
-447 LEESRRIQE
+447 LED
-456 LAEKQQ
+456 KQQ
-462 WLDETI
+462 WLDENIIKVITN
-468 VRLIADIST
+468 IST
-477 YRERQ
+477 YKERM
-482 NGFNRVEDRL
+482 NSFNRIEDSF
-492 NDDFGETFSRNI
+492 NEDFQETFVRNI
-504 VGEYEPGYLDIKK
+504 IGEYEPGFLDIKG

-522 ELEEETRSCTAHKKQ
+522 ELGECTRSCTAHKKL
-537 LESANERQR
+537 LEEANERQK
-546 SLHRD
+546 SLLRD
-551 IEDRK
+551 VEDK
-556 QERIRQ
+556 QQERIRQ
-562 DFQIADLEREQ
+562 EYRTADLEREK
-573 TAYERELSERLVM
+573 ADYERELSERLVM
-586 MRYFGIE
+586 MRYFGIDLK
-593 SGEQWDMERILAA
+593 EQWNMDKILAA
-606 ADRKLAECEQAK
+606 ADRKLTECEQMK
-618 RMLEKEEDELLKAF
+618 RMLEKEEDALQKEF
-632 TRLTQGKV
+632 VRLTQGKV
-640 LELPR
+640 LELPE
-645 ETLALFDRLNI
+645 ETSALFGRLNI
-656 NVVYG
+656 NIVYG
-661 MDWLRNNGYPTQRNE
+661 MDWLKKNGYSRQRNE

-688 LILSRQDMK
+688 LIMSKHDIK
-697 ILAGHDREVYTSF
+697 ILSEHDREVYTSF
-710 PIPIIPREQ
+710 PIPIILRER
-719 LEETMAAQAG
+719 LEETVAAQES
-729 GLLELSGVSFYMWFN
+729 GLLELSGVSFFMWFN
-744 EKLLDEESLR
+744 EKLLDEEALR
-754 LLIREKEKQLRQKKE
+754 LLVQEKEKQIREKKE

-790 QKLTKQA
+790 QKLTKDA
-797 YDKNMTRLSEMKAE
+797 YDKNLTQLSEMEAE
-811 ADETAGAIQ
+811 AEALLRAIQ
-820 ALKSDAQK
+820 TLKSDVQK
-828 NEDQINALIADI
+828 NEEHIGKLSEDI
-840 AKEQH
+840 TKEQH
-845 LIEKMQ
+845 LLEKMR
-851 KREKHFDIFC
+851 KREKHFALFC
-861 SEYAAYLECMASVK
+861 KEYETYMECMANVN

-880 QERHEQNRKLV
+880 QERYEQNRKLV
-891 RENLEAGRERLKS
+891 RDALETCRERLKS

-914 KVLEYRNKYS
+914 MALEYRNKYS
-924 VYAMYQPVEGEGGQT
+924 IYETYRLT
-939 EAERTG
+939 ETE
-945 NRQAENLNTNDP
+945 E
-957 RTDNGQAAIK
+957 
-967 TTKTAKSEAEVV
+967 TARE
-979 SDIQIP
+979 IQLP
-985 GTAQEQEARYEAIT
+985 ATAQEQEARYEAIT

-1012 LQKTSAHLNKLQK
+1012 LQKTSANRIKLQK
-1025 ELERLSKKYGLS
+1025 ELERLSKKYGLEES
-1037 EQDWIGTIYSE
+1037 DWTGITYSG

-1058 EDRKN
+1058 EDKRN

-1083 SRINTKKKDMA
+1083 SRINTKKKDML
-1094 EKCGTEEPLAKE
+1094 EKCGMEEPLAKE
-1106 EITTTQFEAAI
+1106 EITTTEFDAAI
-1117 NQIQFRIQAIDLE
+1117 NQIQFRISSIEAD
-1130 IKKAEEKLKGLGEN
+1130 IKKVEQKLKGLGEN
-1144 LTTLAEYEDFV
+1144 LSTLAEYEDFV

-1167 QLGTKELRDFQGQLL
+1167 LLDAKGLRDFQGRLL

-1191 RGRKKSKLSAYLYK
+1191 RGRRKSKLTAYLYK

-1234 LAQLGTTLQSY
+1234 LAQLDTTLQSY

-1258 VEKEKNRIAE
+1258 VEKEKSRITE
-1268 LLSEY
+1268 LLSDY

-1278 RNLGQI
+1278 NNLGQI

-1290 TIRQKAVKML
+1290 TIREKSVKML

-1325 TAKGVEI
+1325 TTKGVEI

-1344 TRITTRNLYDSIVGI
+1344 TRITTRNLYDSVVGI

-1402 YYMRRDETDI
+1402 YYMRRDETDL

-1427 FAQTNAAHLLRPLM
+1427 FAQTNAAHLLKPLM

-1506 IGQQRLEF
+1506 IGQQSLLF

>member
-50 MTAPFVHKRYR
+50 MTAPFVHRRYR

-67 FDSYF
+67 FESYF

-92 CLAGMMVRR
+92 CLAGMMVRK
-101 SQLTEDETDNP
+101 SQLTEDDAENA
-112 LEMVNFICE
+112 LEMTSFICE
-121 YPGRCAQDIYNLPVV
+121 YPGRCGQDIYNLPVV
-136 EKRNKEIVLKN
+136 ERRNKEIVLKN

-154 FETYKKDHAVKF
+154 FETYKKDPTLKF

-209 KLFADCKDEKGLIEK
+209 KLFADCKDEKGLVEK
-224 WFLDAVESKLNK
+224 WFLDAVESKLNR

-266 TIRQFKEDASEIAAS
+266 TIRQFKEDAAEIAAS

-293 EQENRIAGFRDLL
+293 EQESRIAGFQDLLTQMETEQNAARDGLLEQKADCDRDL
-306 AQMERTQNEVRDRLL
+306 
-321 ADKAECGREL
+321 
-331 ARIEYEKYSCEI
+331 ARVEYEKISYEI
-343 INLVEELRFHVGNR
+343 INLMDELRFHVSNR
-357 DMIGVER
+357 DMIGMER
-364 DALETEIAQ
+364 DALDAEIAQ
-373 IETLLHRMELAKQKE
+373 IITLLHKMELAKQQE
-388 QVEDARQ
+388 QVEDAWQ
-395 DENLIRERLSVMR
+395 DESLIKARLKVLR
-408 EGESRLEP
+408 EGESKLEP
-416 ERRALGKALGAHY
+416 ERKALGKALCTHY
-429 GKLVTDT
+429 GQLVNQTEE
-436 QSQLDQNESAH
+436 QISQNEADCQ
-447 LEESRRIQE
+447 EENRKLGE
-456 LAEKQQ
+456 LMNKKQG
-462 WLDETI
+462 LDETI
-468 VRLIADIST
+468 IKLITEISALKERLNS
-477 YRERQ
+477 
-482 NGFNRVEDRL
+482 FNRIEDSF
-492 NDDFGETFSRNI
+492 NDDFQENFARNI
-504 VGEYEPGYLDIKK
+504 VGEYEPGLLDIKK
-517 EQYQK
+517 EQYQR
-522 ELEEETRSCTAHKKQ
+522 ELEERTRSCTAHKKQ
-537 LESANERQR
+537 LEETNERHK
-546 SLHRD
+546 SLLRD
-551 IEDRK
+551 IEDRQ

-562 DFQIADLEREQ
+562 DFQVADLEREKSE
-573 TAYERELSERLVM
+573 YEGELSERLVM
-586 MRYFGIE
+586 MRYFGVDLE
-593 SGEQWDMERILAA
+593 KKWNLDKILAA
-606 ADRKLAECEQAK
+606 ADRKLAECEQVR
-618 RMLEKEEDELLKAF
+618 RMLEKEEDELQKEFA
-632 TRLTQGKV
+632 RLTQGKV

-645 ETLALFDRLNI
+645 EMEELFGRLNI
-656 NVVYG
+656 HIVYG
-661 MDWLRNNGYPTQRNE
+661 MDWLKKNGYSAQKNE

-688 LILSRQDMK
+688 LIMSGQDMK
-697 ILAGHDREVYTSF
+697 ILAAHDREIYTSF
-710 PIPIIPREQ
+710 PVPIILRER
-719 LEETMAAQAG
+719 LEETVAAQEG
-729 GLLELSGVSFYMWFN
+729 GLLELSGVSFFMWFN
-744 EKLLDEESLR
+744 EKLLDEDALR
-754 LLIREKEKQLRQKKE
+754 LLVAEKEKQIREKKE
-769 QTAVRKKEYEEYF
+769 QTAVRKNEYESYF

-790 QKLTKQA
+790 QKLTREA
-797 YDKNMTRLSEMKAE
+797 YDKNMTQMSELKAE
-811 ADETAGAIQ
+811 AEETARTIQ
-820 ALKSDAQK
+820 ALKGDAQK
-828 NEDQINALIADI
+828 NEEQIGRLAADI
-840 AKEQH
+840 AKEQSA
-845 LIEKMQ
+845 IQEMQ
-851 KREKHFDIFC
+851 KRGKNFALFC
-861 SEYAAYLECMASVK
+861 KEYEIYLECMANMHRSQ
-875 RCQKE
+875 RE

-891 RENLEAGRERLKS
+891 GNAIETGRERIKS

-914 KVLEYRNKYS
+914 KALEYRNKYS
-924 VYAMYQPVEGEGGQT
+924 VYEMYQADEET
-939 EAERTG
+939 
-945 NRQAENLNTNDP
+945 
-957 RTDNGQAAIK
+957 
-967 TTKTAKSEAEVV
+967 S
-979 SDIQIP
+979 IQIP
-985 GTAQEQEARYEAIT
+985 ATAQEQEARYEAIT

-1012 LQKTSAHLNKLQK
+1012 LQKTSVHLNKLQK
-1025 ELERLSKKYGLS
+1025 ELERLTKKYDLT
-1037 EQDWIGTIYSE
+1037 EEDWIGTAYSE
-1048 KEETHQEILL
+1048 EEETHQEILL

-1083 SRINTKKKDMA
+1083 SRINTKRKDMS
-1094 EKCGTEEPLAKE
+1094 EKCGADEPLAKE
-1106 EITTTQFEAAI
+1106 EITTTEFEAAI
-1117 NQIQFRIQAIDLE
+1117 NQIRFRIQTIETD
-1130 IKKAEEKLKGLGEN
+1130 IKQVEQKLKSLGEN
-1144 LTTLAEYEDFV
+1144 LSTLAEYEDFV
-1155 CRHEPQWETDIT
+1155 CRHDLQWETDIT
-1167 QLGTKELRDFQGQLL
+1167 QLDTKELRDFQGRLL

-1191 RGRKKSKLSAYLYK
+1191 RGRKKGRLSAYLYK

-1234 LAQLGTTLQSY
+1234 LAQLDTTLQSY

-1258 VEKEKNRIAE
+1258 VEKEKSRITE
-1268 LLSEY
+1268 LLSDY

-1278 RNLGQI
+1278 HNLGQI

-1290 TIRQKAVKML
+1290 TIRERAVKML

-1325 TAKGVEI
+1325 TTKGIEI

-1427 FAQTNAAHLLRPLM
+1427 FAQTNAAHLLKPLM

-1487 GEHLRGAEEET
+1487 GEHLRGSEEET

-1506 IGQQRLEF
+1506 IGQERLVF

>member
-14 YNNNTMRISDDT
+14 YNNNSMRISDDT

-50 MTAPFVHKRYR
+50 MTAPFVHRRYR

-67 FDSYF
+67 FESYF
-72 TTSKPTFIM
+72 TTSRPTFIM

-92 CLAGMMVRR
+92 CLVGMMVRK
-101 SQLTEDETDNP
+101 SQLTEDDAENQ
-112 LEMVNFICE
+112 LEMINFICE
-121 YPGRCAQDIYNLPVV
+121 YSNRCDQDIYHLPVV

-154 FETYKKDHAVKF
+154 FEFYKKDHTVKF

-209 KLFADCKDEKGLIEK
+209 KLFADCRDEKGLIEK

-293 EQENRIAGFRDLL
+293 EQENSIAGFRALL
-306 AQMERTQNEVRDRLL
+306 TQMEAAENAARDQLL
-321 ADKAECGREL
+321 ADKAGCGQEL
-331 ARIEYEKYSCEI
+331 ARIEYERYSYEI
-343 INLVEELRFHVGNR
+343 VNLTDQLRFHVSNR

-364 DALETEIAQ
+364 DALEGEIAQ
-373 IETLLHRMELAKQKE
+373 IETLLHKMELAKQSE
-388 QVEDARQ
+388 QVEDIRQ
-395 DENLIRERLSVMR
+395 DESLLKERLKVLH

-416 ERRALGKALGAHY
+416 ERKALGKALGEY
-429 GKLVTDT
+429 YEKLVKDVAD
-436 QSQLDQNESAH
+436 QIDQNETAYQEETQKFRE
-447 LEESRRIQE
+447 LED
-456 LAEKQQ
+456 KQQ
-462 WLDETI
+462 WLDENIIKVITN
-468 VRLIADIST
+468 IST
-477 YRERQ
+477 YKERM
-482 NGFNRVEDRL
+482 NSFNRIEDSF
-492 NDDFGETFSRNI
+492 NEDFQETFVRNI
-504 VGEYEPGYLDIKK
+504 IGEYEPGFLDIKG

-522 ELEEETRSCTAHKKQ
+522 EFGECTRSCTAHKKL
-537 LESANERQR
+537 LEEANERQK
-546 SLHRD
+546 SLLRD
-551 IEDRK
+551 VEDK
-556 QERIRQ
+556 QQERIRQ
-562 DFQIADLEREQ
+562 EYRTADLEREK
-573 TAYERELSERLVM
+573 ADYERELSERLVM
-586 MRYFGIE
+586 MRYFGIDLK
-593 SGEQWDMERILAA
+593 EQWNMDKILAA
-606 ADRKLAECEQAK
+606 ADRKLTECEQMK
-618 RMLEKEEDELLKAF
+618 RMLEKEEDALQKEF
-632 TRLTQGKV
+632 VRLTQGKV
-640 LELPR
+640 LELSE
-645 ETLALFDRLNI
+645 ETSALFGRLNI
-656 NVVYG
+656 NIVYG
-661 MDWLRNNGYPTQRNE
+661 MDWLKKNGYSRQRNE
-676 EIVRRQ
+676 EIARRQ

-688 LILSRQDMK
+688 LIMSKHDIK
-697 ILAGHDREVYTSF
+697 ILSEHDREVYTSF
-710 PIPIIPREQ
+710 PIPIILRER
-719 LEETMAAQAG
+719 LEETVAAQES
-729 GLLELSGVSFYMWFN
+729 GLLELSGVSFFMWFN
-744 EKLLDEESLR
+744 EKLLDEEALR
-754 LLIREKEKQLRQKKE
+754 LLVQEKEKQIREKKE

-790 QKLTKQA
+790 QRLTKDA
-797 YDKNMTRLSEMKAE
+797 YDKNMTQMSEMETEAE
-811 ADETAGAIQ
+811 ALLRAIQ
-820 ALKSDAQK
+820 TLKSDAQK
-828 NEDQINALIADI
+828 NEEHISRLAADI
-840 AKEQH
+840 TKEQQS
-845 LIEKMQ
+845 LEKMQ
-851 KREKHFDIFC
+851 KREKHFALFC
-861 SEYAAYLECMASVK
+861 KEYETYMECMANVN

-880 QERHEQNRKLV
+880 QERYEQNRKLV
-891 RENLEAGRERLKS
+891 RDALETCRERLKS

-914 KVLEYRNKYS
+914 MALEYRNKYS
-924 VYAMYQPVEGEGGQT
+924 IYETYWLT
-939 EAERTG
+939 ETE
-945 NRQAENLNTNDP
+945 E
-957 RTDNGQAAIK
+957 
-967 TTKTAKSEAEVV
+967 TAKE
-979 SDIQIP
+979 IQLP
-985 GTAQEQEARYEAIT
+985 ATAQEQEARYEAIT

-1012 LQKTSAHLNKLQK
+1012 LQKTSANRIKLQK
-1025 ELERLSKKYGLS
+1025 ELERLSKKYGLEES
-1037 EQDWIGTIYSE
+1037 DWIGITYNG

-1058 EDRKN
+1058 EDKRN
-1063 KMKIKD
+1063 KTKIKD

-1083 SRINTKKKDMA
+1083 SRINTKKKDML
-1094 EKCGTEEPLAKE
+1094 EKCGMEEPLAKE
-1106 EITTTQFEAAI
+1106 EITTTEFDAAI
-1117 NQIQFRIQAIDLE
+1117 NQIQFRISSIEAD
-1130 IKKAEEKLKGLGEN
+1130 IKKVEQKLKGLGEN
-1144 LTTLAEYEDFV
+1144 LSTLAEYEDFV

-1167 QLGTKELRDFQGQLL
+1167 LLDAKGLRDFQGRLL

-1191 RGRKKSKLSAYLYK
+1191 RGRRKSKLTAYLYK

-1228 DSASLI
+1228 DSASMI
-1234 LAQLGTTLQSY
+1234 LAQLDTTLQSY

-1258 VEKEKNRIAE
+1258 VEKEKSRITE
-1268 LLSEY
+1268 LLSDY

-1278 RNLGQI
+1278 NNLGQI

-1290 TIRQKAVKML
+1290 TIREKSVKML

-1325 TAKGVEI
+1325 TTKGVEI

-1427 FAQTNAAHLLRPLM
+1427 FAQTNAAHLLKPLM

-1506 IGQQRLEF
+1506 IGQQSLLF